1 MFDIIQNRTNVL
13 NIYSEAVMRSYININ
28 KKQMFIAVSA
38 FILILSVMS
47 VSSVIRSHAMSS
59 SEVSEQEV
67 YYKYT
72 AMYRV
77 CAGDTLSSIAHMYM
91 DDVHYHSES
100 EYISELRKM
109 NQMYFGDDLTSG
121 ELITVCYYSTEY
133 R

>member
-1 MFDIIQNRTNVL
+1 
-13 NIYSEAVMRSYININ
+13 MRSIIKLNRRQLIVL
-28 KKQMFIAVSA
+28 ISA
-38 FILILSVMS
+38 FAAMIMILSTGFVL
-47 VSSVIRSHAMSS
+47 RAHAMSY
-59 SEVSEQEV
+59 EETAEQEV

-77 CAGDTLSSIAHMYM
+77 CAGDTLSSIAEMYM
-91 DDVHYHSES
+91 DDVHYSSES

-109 NQMYFGDDLTSG
+109 NQIYFGDDLTTG

>member
-13 NIYSEAVMRSYININ
+13 NIYSEAGMRSYININ
-28 KKQMFIAVSA
+28 TRKMLIGAAA
-38 FILILSVMS
+38 FIMILSVMI
-47 VSSVIRSHAMSS
+47 VSSVIRSHAMTRSQA
-59 SEVSEQEV
+59 EEQEV

-91 DDVHYHSES
+91 DDVHYDSEA

-109 NQMYFGDDLTSG
+109 NQIYFGDDLKSG

-133 R
+133 K

>member
-1 MFDIIQNRTNVL
+1 
-13 NIYSEAVMRSYININ
+13 
-28 KKQMFIAVSA
+28 MFIAEAA
-38 FILILSVMS
+38 FILILCVMT
-47 VSSVIRSHAMSS
+47 VSSVIRSHAMTRRDAA
-59 SEVSEQEV
+59 EQEV

-91 DDVHYHSES
+91 DDVHYDSEA
-100 EYISELRKM
+100 EYISELRRM
-109 NQMYFGDDLTSG
+109 NQMYFGDDLKSG

>member
-1 MFDIIQNRTNVL
+1 MFDIIQNRTDVL
-13 NIYSEAVMRSYININ
+13 NIYSEACMRSYININ
-28 KKQMFIAVSA
+28 KKKMFIAAAA
-38 FILILSVMS
+38 FILILCVMT
-47 VSSVIRSHAMSS
+47 VSSVIRSHAMTRSDAA
-59 SEVSEQEV
+59 EQEV

-91 DDVHYHSES
+91 DDVHYDSEA

-109 NQMYFGDDLTSG
+109 NQMYFGDDLKSG

>member
-1 MFDIIQNRTNVL
+1 MFDIIQNRTIVL
-13 NIYSEAVMRSYININ
+13 NIYSEAAMRSYININ
-28 KKQMFIAVSA
+28 KKQVFIAVCA

-59 SEVSEQEV
+59 ADVTEQEV

-77 CAGDTLSSIAHMYM
+77 CAGDTLSSIAQIYM
-91 DDVHYHSES
+91 DDVHYSSES

-133 R
+133 K